1 MNKPL
6 DVIFLYWAHNDNNE
20 KFNFILG
27 TFYDIGTKIRYNDEW
42 VTIDDVAYEIRQ
54 EVHKMK
60 SLYAFDVEVSNEWC
74 NNYRSYELKGMLFAE
89 SYSDAAK
96 QIEKYFKSELVCI
109 KNLYAY
115 GEYEDEDIFIS
126 TEDNIPRLNEM
137 LECALVYKN
146 LPKE

>member
-1 MNKPL
+1 
-6 DVIFLYWAHNDNNE
+6 
-20 KFNFILG
+20 
-27 TFYDIGTKIRYNDEW
+27 
-42 VTIDDVAYEIRQ
+42 
-54 EVHKMK
+54 MK

-89 SYSDAAK
+89 SYSDAAE

-115 GEYEDEDIFIS
+115 GEYEDENIFIS

-137 LECALVYKN
+137 LECALVYKE